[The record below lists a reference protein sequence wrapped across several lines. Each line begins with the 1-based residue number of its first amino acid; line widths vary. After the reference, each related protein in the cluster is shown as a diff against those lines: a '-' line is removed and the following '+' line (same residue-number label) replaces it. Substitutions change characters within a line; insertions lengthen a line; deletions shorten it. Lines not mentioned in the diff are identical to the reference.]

1 MQRSL
6 NLKINMSNSIRIQK
20 AISQSQIASRRATEK
35 MIKNQQIRVNGNVAK
50 LGDKVIK
57 DDKINI
63 DNNSYV
69 CIEKKIDTKILIY
82 HKPIGVICTKSDPER
97 RETVFDQIP
106 QAKANWL
113 NIGRLDINSSGLLL
127 FTNNGELCYRLT
139 HPSYEITR
147 KYIVR
152 ILGELDKEQ
161 IKKCKD
167 GILYQREVLKLSSIK
182 LIAGEGINKTY
193 AISLKE
199 GKNHEIRNI
208 FESFGFQ
215 VNKLLRVEFA
225 NIALPRELKPGK
237 SFLINNYDTTQILNQ
252 VNLPLQS
259 TTLQLKFT
267 KKTKRKMRL

>member
-1 MQRSL
+1 
-6 NLKINMSNSIRIQK
+6 MSNSIRIQK